1 MKEQDKKTEVMNI
14 EMPVTLKMGDL
25 MSEEEFF
32 QFCQMNDTL
41 EFERDSQGNI
51 ILMSPTGSFTG
62 NFNSRISGYLFV
74 WNENSHLG
82 EVFDSSTGF
91 TLPNGAV
98 RSPDVSWVKS
108 EKWNLITESQKE
120 QFAPICPDFVVE
132 IRSKSDGL
140 KYLQNKME
148 EYISNGTQLG
158 WLIDR
163 FEEKVYVY
171 RITGGIFI
179 HDTLNVKLSGE
190 TILPGFVL
198 DLGSLIK

>member
-1 MKEQDKKTEVMNI
+1 MDMP
-14 EMPVTLKMGDL
+14 MPVTLKMGDL

-51 ILMSPTGSFTG
+51 ILMSPTGSFSG
-62 NFNSRISGYLFV
+62 NFNLKVSMEVGI
-74 WNENSHLG
+74 WNKENGLG

-98 RSPDVSWVKS
+98 RSPDVSWVRQERWDMLS
-108 EKWNLITESQKE
+108 QDQKE
-120 QFAPICPDFVVE
+120 TFAPICPDFVIE

-140 KYLQNKME
+140 KYLLDKML
-148 EYISNGTQLG
+148 EYIANGSQLG

-163 FEEKVYVY
+163 FEGKVHVY
-171 RITGGIFI
+171 NADKSVVI
-179 HDTLNVKLSGE
+179 HESLRVMLSGE
-190 TILPGFVL
+190 RVLPGFTL
-198 DLGSLIK
+198 NLGAVIK

>member
-1 MKEQDKKTEVMNI
+1 MDMP
-14 EMPVTLKMGDL
+14 MPVTLKMGDL

-62 NFNSRISGYLFV
+62 NFNLKVSMEVGI
-74 WNENSHLG
+74 WNKENGLG

-98 RSPDVSWVKS
+98 RSPDVSWVRQERWDMLS
-108 EKWNLITESQKE
+108 QDQKE
-120 QFAPICPDFVVE
+120 GFAPICPDFVIE

-140 KYLQNKME
+140 KYLLDKML
-148 EYISNGTQLG
+148 EYIANGSQLG

-163 FEEKVYVY
+163 FESKVYVY
-171 RITGGIFI
+171 NADKSVVI
-179 HDTLNVKLSGE
+179 HESLQVMLSGE
-190 TILPGFVL
+190 SVLPGFTL
-198 DLGSLIK
+198 NLGAVIK

>member
-1 MKEQDKKTEVMNI
+1 MEVMNI

-25 MSEEEFF
+25 MSDEEFF

-41 EFERDSQGNI
+41 EFERDSHGNI

-74 WNENSHLG
+74 WNENSRLG
-82 EVFDSSTGF
+82 ESFDSSTGF

-108 EKWNLITESQKE
+108 EKWNLITQNQKE
-120 QFAPICPDFVVE
+120 QFAPICPEFVIE

-171 RITGGIFI
+171 RAGGEISI
-179 HDTLNVKLSGE
+179 NETLNVKLSGE
-190 TILPGFVL
+190 TTLPGFVL

>member
-1 MKEQDKKTEVMNI
+1 
-14 EMPVTLKMGDL
+14 

-62 NFNSRISGYLFV
+62 NFNLKVSMEVGI
-74 WNENSHLG
+74 WNKENGLG

-98 RSPDVSWVKS
+98 RSPDVSWVRQERWDMLS
-108 EKWNLITESQKE
+108 QDQKE
-120 QFAPICPDFVVE
+120 GFAPICPDFVIE

-140 KYLQNKME
+140 KYLLDKML
-148 EYISNGTQLG
+148 EYIANGSQLG

-163 FEEKVYVY
+163 FESKVYVY
-171 RITGGIFI
+171 NADKSVVI
-179 HDTLNVKLSGE
+179 HESLQVMLSGE
-190 TILPGFVL
+190 SVLPGFTL
-198 DLGSLIK
+198 NLGAVIK

>member
-1 MKEQDKKTEVMNI
+1 MNI

-62 NFNSRISGYLFV
+62 GFNSRILIELGIWNKENYL
-74 WNENSHLG
+74 G
-82 EVFDSSTGF
+82 ITFDSSTGF

-98 RSPDVSWVKS
+98 RSPDVCWKKNDRWDSLDK
-108 EKWNLITESQKE
+108 ESQE
-120 QFAPICPDFVVE
+120 QFAPVCPDFVVE

-163 FEEKVYVY
+163 FEEKIYVY
-171 RITGGIFI
+171 RTGGDIFI

>member
-1 MKEQDKKTEVMNI
+1 MNI

-74 WNENSHLG
+74 WNENSNLG
-82 EVFDSSTGF
+82 ESFDSSTGF

-108 EKWNLITESQKE
+108 EKWKLITENQKE
-120 QFAPICPDFVVE
+120 GFAPICPDFIVE

-171 RITGGIFI
+171 RANGEIII

-190 TILPGFVL
+190 TTLPGFIL

>member
-1 MKEQDKKTEVMNI
+1 MNI

-74 WNENSHLG
+74 WNENSNLG
-82 EVFDSSTGF
+82 ESFDSSTGF

-108 EKWNLITESQKE
+108 EKWKLITKNQKE
-120 QFAPICPDFVVE
+120 GFAPICPDFIVE

-148 EYISNGTQLG
+148 EYIGNGTQLG

-163 FEEKVYVY
+163 FEEKVYLY
-171 RITGGIFI
+171 RVNGEIII

-190 TILPGFVL
+190 TTLPGFIL

>member
-1 MKEQDKKTEVMNI
+1 MNI

-74 WNENSHLG
+74 WNENSNLG
-82 EVFDSSTGF
+82 ESFDSSTGF

-98 RSPDVSWVKS
+98 RSPDVCWIKQERWDSL
-108 EKWNLITESQKE
+108 NRSQQE
-120 QFAPICPDFVVE
+120 GFAPICPDFVME

-163 FEEKVYVY
+163 FENKVYVY
-171 RITGGIFI
+171 SRGKEVFI
-179 HDTLNVKLSGE
+179 HDTLHVKLSGE
-190 TILPGFVL
+190 STLPGFVL
-198 DLGSLIK
+198 DLGALIK

>member
-1 MKEQDKKTEVMNI
+1 MNI

-62 NFNSRISGYLFV
+62 GFNSRILIELGIWNKENYL
-74 WNENSHLG
+74 G
-82 EVFDSSTGF
+82 ITFDSSTGF
-91 TLPNGAV
+91 TLPNGAG
-98 RSPDVSWVKS
+98 RSPVVCWIKNDRWDSLDK
-108 EKWNLITESQKE
+108 ESQE
-120 QFAPICPDFVVE
+120 QFAPVCPDFVVE

-163 FEEKVYVY
+163 FEEKIYVY
-171 RITGGIFI
+171 RTGGDIFI

-190 TILPGFVL
+190 TTLPGFVL

>member
-1 MKEQDKKTEVMNI
+1 MNI

-62 NFNSRISGYLFV
+62 EFNSRILIELGIWNKENYL
-74 WNENSHLG
+74 G
-82 EVFDSSTGF
+82 TTFDSSTGF

-108 EKWNLITESQKE
+108 EKWKLITENQKE
-120 QFAPICPDFVVE
+120 GFAPICPDFIVE

-148 EYISNGTQLG
+148 EYISNGTQFG

-171 RITGGIFI
+171 RANGEIII

-190 TILPGFVL
+190 TTLPGFIL